1 MAPIR
6 THIPTFQEIV
16 DYYDFS
22 EFDYQLYNGSFSN
35 ISMHFGLWDETIH
48 NHKQALLNENR
59 VLAELSNIVAD
70 DLVLD
75 LGCGYGTTAIW
86 LAKNVGCR
94 VVGITISKK
103 QISEA
108 KKEAEKQGVGHLTD
122 FLVMDFHKTNFS
134 KNSFNVV
141 IAIESICHATNKSE
155 VLKEI
160 HRILKPNSRLA
171 IADGY
176 FAKSKSLLSP
186 REQEVAK
193 ICFEGVRVPPLPERQ
208 EFEGW
213 LKENGFTEIT
223 WYDKTESI
231 LKISKKISGLAKM
244 ILPISKIL
252 GFFGARSLDAS
263 HVKAFIN
270 QYYAWRDGLGVY
282 GIFCARRP

>member
-103 QISEA
+103 QIS
-108 KKEAEKQGVGHLTD
+108 
-122 FLVMDFHKTNFS
+122 
-134 KNSFNVV
+134 
-141 IAIESICHATNKSE
+141 
-155 VLKEI
+155 
-160 HRILKPNSRLA
+160 
-171 IADGY
+171 
-176 FAKSKSLLSP
+176 
-186 REQEVAK
+186 
-193 ICFEGVRVPPLPERQ
+193 
-208 EFEGW
+208 
-213 LKENGFTEIT
+213 
-223 WYDKTESI
+223 
-231 LKISKKISGLAKM
+231 
-244 ILPISKIL
+244 
-252 GFFGARSLDAS
+252 
-263 HVKAFIN
+263 
-270 QYYAWRDGLGVY
+270 
-282 GIFCARRP
+282 